1 MFLDVVCHW
10 KELCFLPKSHLG
22 VGMDLFLTWKLQSRC
37 VRGKN
42 RCEMLRSYLRTIAT
56 ITTNIDKETLDIEV
70 SLTSRKIHTWYL
82 HNIVPIHGMNLW

>member
-1 MFLDVVCHW
+1 
-10 KELCFLPKSHLG
+10 
-22 VGMDLFLTWKLQSRC
+22 MDLFLTWKLQSRC

-70 SLTSRKIHTWYL
+70 SLTSRKIHT
-82 HNIVPIHGMNLW
+82 